1 MEINNFIIFIIIILL
16 SIILYKC
23 AKIYNLRKIENFNTQ
38 LGLHDGHG
46 NIERNVDPLTGNYIN
61 CKGNWSSCVYND
73 TNNTC
78 NKTYEIENED
88 YIGSSCPHNTGD
100 IKECIY
106 DECNQIN
113 TYTKNGVEYHIMK
126 GKTLIHYKKKNRNDN
141 SEDIQ
146 EEIEYSGS
154 GSGSDLWNDDKD
166 GDDTN
171 IQLQKLEK
179 IMDEY
184 NDNSDYIGL
193 IKDDVLDGIP
203 KFYPIILDEDSEIEI
218 RDSPRRTL
226 YMKKNIDCRGKWE
239 KCEYNQ
245 ESQRSERYY
254 IIKYPG
260 SGAGNSCAENNN
272 EIQTCAEWSSC
283 VTEEN
288 PNNYNKPHNI
298 KKWEYKLPNNGCSDI
313 NQDCSNINNQEWI
326 EEGCVQD
333 RDCGVSWSDCENKD
347 GLEKKQATIY
357 PPATGNGRCAY
368 EDGEWYH
375 NKRVFNAD
383 GNIENKICNPLTG
396 DNCICEQDDFPQ
408 PCKKKYNLYWG
419 NGEWTGVQH
428 YPNGGGIIRDSNGIP
443 IPNNRVDD
451 NEPGECW
458 LHVYDYDVANNKF
471 YQRNQDT
478 GIAICPLDDYE
489 YNGEYINIGSRI
501 GTPVSD
507 IGAGDNKITG
517 NNYGYKF
524 DIVSTT
530 RECTTENRPHPDI
543 PQDDLDALVAN
554 GENLINELDKANQL
568 SDQEQLC
575 NYRDLNN
582 LKNTLNDIVNE
593 NQNNNSVNNI
603 IRPLLNVV
611 NTKLSLHSNYQSGT
625 TNDWGEVCRSQ
636 GIYPQDC
643 EYNEVE
649 TNCNNWR
656 YGYNGKYNVINITK
670 PNKYT
675 GSCDVINGQAI
686 NTENCNRILV
696 QDWFSSTLGGIT
708 SDLMSGNV
716 GGAAGGIINTLSSF

>member
-1 MEINNFIIFIIIILL
+1 MEKFDD
-16 SIILYKC
+16 
-23 AKIYNLRKIENFNTQ
+23 TQ
-38 LGLHDGHG
+38 LGLDDGYG
-46 NIERNVDPLTGNYIN
+46 NIAKNVDPLTGNYIN
-61 CKGNWSSCVYND
+61 CKGDWTTCVHDD
-73 TNNTC
+73 TNNSC
-78 NKTYEIENED
+78 KKTYNIENED
-88 YIGSSCPHNTGD
+88 YIGSSCAYNTGD

-106 DECNQIN
+106 DKCNEIS
-113 TYTKNGVEYHIMK
+113 TYTKNGVEYHIMR
-126 GKTLIHYKKKNRNDN
+126 GKTLVHSKRDNKNDGL
-141 SEDIQ
+141 DIQ
-146 EEIEYSGS
+146 EEIEYTEG
-154 GSGSDLWNDDKD
+154 DLWNDDKD

-203 KFYPIILDEDSEIEI
+203 KFYPIVLDENSEIEI
-218 RDSPRRTL
+218 IEDENSSRRTL
-226 YMKKNIDCRGKWE
+226 YMKKNIDCRGRWE

-260 SGAGNSCAENNN
+260 SGAGNNCAENNN
-272 EIQTCAEWSSC
+272 ETQTCAEWGSC

-313 NQDCSNINNQEWI
+313 NQDCSNTHSSVDHQEWI

-333 RDCGVSWSDCENKD
+333 NDCGVSWSDCKNID
-347 GLEKKQATIY
+347 GLEQKQATIN

-368 EDGEWYH
+368 EDGKWYH
-375 NKRVFNAD
+375 NTRVFNAD

-396 DNCICEQDDFPQ
+396 DNCICDRDDFPQ
-408 PCKKKYNLYWG
+408 PCKKKYKLYWG
-419 NGEWTGVQH
+419 SGDWDSVQKKID
-428 YPNGGGIIRDSNGIP
+428 GTIERDIDGIP

-451 NEPGECW
+451 NQPGQCW
-458 LHVYDYDVANNKF
+458 LHVYDYNEANNKF
-471 YQRNQDT
+471 YERNT
-478 GIAICPLDDYE
+478 GDICPLDDYE

-507 IGAGDNKITG
+507 IGAGDHKITKG
-517 NNYGYKF
+517 AKNYGYKF

-543 PQDDLDALVAN
+543 PEDDLDALVAN

-643 EYNEVE
+643 EYNKVE

-696 QDWFSSTLGGIT
+696 QDWFSSTLGAVGGMAGN
-708 SDLMSGNV
+708 LMSGDFE
-716 GGAAGGIINTLSSF
+716 GAAEDAWDAFSGL